1 MVAVLPLAVPLV
13 AWGLR
18 HMPRL
23 GSVLAALTVAASAG
37 LFVDVRFGS
46 GGLVAGRPDAPWG
59 PLVKAF
65 PKFDGSAY
73 PTTVAVV
80 AGVLILVLF
89 LYDARQWRRLAE
101 LGWPAAAKR

>member
-1 MVAVLPLAVPLV
+1 
-13 AWGLR
+13 
-18 HMPRL
+18 
-23 GSVLAALTVAASAG
+23 
-37 LFVDVRFGS
+37 
-46 GGLVAGRPDAPWG
+46 
-59 PLVKAF
+59 VKAF